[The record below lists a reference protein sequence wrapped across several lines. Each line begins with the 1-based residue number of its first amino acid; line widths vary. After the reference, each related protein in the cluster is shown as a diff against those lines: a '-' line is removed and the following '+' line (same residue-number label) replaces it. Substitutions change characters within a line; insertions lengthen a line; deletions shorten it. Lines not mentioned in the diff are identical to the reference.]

1 MQRLFALGGVL
12 ALLVT
17 AALAADSKSA
27 ALQVGDAVEAFY
39 VKDVTGPAAGT
50 ELCYR
55 CRFGNRPVISIFTR
69 KVSEPVAAL
78 VQEVD
83 GAVSQHA
90 DKNMAGFVVVLTDD
104 PAGQEE
110 SLKKLAT
117 DHGIKH
123 VPLTTFN
130 DVGGPRNYKLAKDA
144 EVTVMM
150 WVDGKLQVNESL
162 KASELSKEKIAA
174 VVKQSGRIVN

>member
-1 MQRLFALGGVL
+1 MQKLFTMGGAV

-17 AALAADSKSA
+17 AVAAADSKSA
-27 ALQVGDAVEAFY
+27 TLQVGDAVEAFY

-55 CRFGNRPVISIFTR
+55 CRYGNRPVISVFTR
-69 KVSEPVAAL
+69 KVTEPLAAL

-83 GAVSQHA
+83 GTVGQHA

-110 SLKKLAT
+110 SLKKLAK

-130 DVGGPRNYKLAKDA
+130 DVGGPRNYKLARDA

-150 WVDGKLQVNESL
+150 WVDGKLQVNETL
-162 KASELSKEKIAA
+162 KSSELSKEKIAA
-174 VVKQSGRIVN
+174 VLKQSDKLLN

>member
-1 MQRLFALGGVL
+1 MHKLFAVGGAV
-12 ALLVT
+12 ALFV
-17 AALAADSKSA
+17 AAAAAADSKSA
-27 ALQVGDAVEAFY
+27 ALQVGDDVEAFY

-78 VQEVD
+78 VQEID
-83 GAVSQHA
+83 GAVNQHA

-104 PAGQEE
+104 PAGQEDA
-110 SLKKLAT
+110 LKKLAK

-150 WVDGKLQVNESL
+150 WVGGKLQVNESL
-162 KASELSKEKIAA
+162 KASELSKEKIAS
-174 VVKQSGRIVN
+174 VVKQSGKLIN